1 MEKYIDNKYCYRT
14 YITSVYDGDT
24 VTCNIDLGFGIIINK
39 QKIRLFGINAPELRG
54 EEREEGIIIRDKLR
68 NLILEKWVNLYTIKD
83 SKGKDSKGKYGR
95 WLGIIVDNNIN
106 INELLL
112 KDDLVKE
119 YI

>member
-1 MEKYIDNKYCYRT
+1 MDKYIDNKYCYRA

-39 QKIRLFGINAPELRG
+39 QKIRIFGIDAPEMRG
-54 EEREEGIIIRDKLR
+54 EDRDDGIIIRDKLR
-68 NLILEKWVNLYTIKD
+68 ELILDKWIQLYTIKD
-83 SKGKDSKGKYGR
+83 KKGKYGR
-95 WLGIIVDNNIN
+95 WLGIIVDNGIN

-112 KDDLVKE
+112 EDELVTK

>member
-1 MEKYIDNKYCYRT
+1 MDKYIDNNYCYRT

-68 NLILEKWVNLYTIKD
+68 NLILDKWVNLYTIR
-83 SKGKDSKGKYGR
+83 DSKGKYGR

-112 KDDLVKE
+112 EDDLVKA
-119 YI
+119 YT